1 MSNEKE
7 YLKEE
12 IRKEFQL
19 ERMVLFSDAVFA
31 IAITLMAIEIK
42 IPHITGMV
50 SEEEFL
56 HQLKPVL
63 PVILAYL
70 VSFFFV
76 GYTWY
81 QHLQLFS
88 LLKDYNKGV
97 VVRNL
102 LMLLFI
108 GLFPFGAS
116 VISAG
121 YSGTMFPMFIYVT
134 IMLLCKLAQHILHHY
149 ILIQHPELCI
159 HTDISE
165 HKTELDK
172 SRAALIGFV
181 IVIVLVIVTSLIIS
195 TSVLKSLSVLWF
207 AIFPLIMKIFRKKKG
222 KKHTLKHSK

>member
-1 MSNEKE
+1 
-7 YLKEE
+7 
-12 IRKEFQL
+12 
-19 ERMVLFSDAVFA
+19 MVLFSDAVFA

-56 HQLKPVL
+56 HQLMPVL
-63 PVILAYL
+63 PVIVAYT

-76 GYTWY
+76 GYTWF

-102 LMLLFI
+102 VMLFFI
-108 GLFPFGAS
+108 GLFPFAAS

-121 YSGTMFPMFIYVT
+121 YSGTMIPAYIYIGV
-134 IMLLCKLAQHILHHY
+134 ILLCKGAQHLLHHY

-159 HTDISE
+159 RTDISE

-172 SRAALIGFV
+172 SRAAFISFA
-181 IVIVLVIVTSLIIS
+181 IIIVLIIFTALFIS
-195 TSVLKSLSVLWF
+195 NPIFKSMSMIWF
-207 AIFPLIMKIFRKKKG
+207 AIFPLVMKIFRKKKE